1 MDTNTTPEERKFRLT
16 AEERISWEVNGY
28 FIRYNVFTKAEN
40 DFLAQIADDIATGKR
55 PFRAKNIHQNALVRD
70 GKTEASGDL
79 RDALYSSYKQLFA

>member
-28 FIRYNVFTKAEN
+28 FIRYDVFTKAEN

-55 PFRAKNIHQNALVRD
+55 RFPCEKYPPKCISQRRKN
-70 GKTEASGDL
+70 
-79 RDALYSSYKQLFA
+79 